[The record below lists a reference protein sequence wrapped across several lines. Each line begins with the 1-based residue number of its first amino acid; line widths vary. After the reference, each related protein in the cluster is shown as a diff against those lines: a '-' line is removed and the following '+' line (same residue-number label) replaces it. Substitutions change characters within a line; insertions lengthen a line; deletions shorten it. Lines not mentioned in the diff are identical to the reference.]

1 MAAVDQVLTPR
12 AIVEWLWAGT
22 YRDEAFSM
30 NPSTTFEIDTG
41 LITRS
46 TDSYNRSDAPR

>member
-22 YRDEAFSM
+22 YKDEPFSM
-30 NPSTTFEIDTG
+30 NPSITFETDNG
-41 LITRS
+41 LIARS
-46 TDSYNRSDAPR
+46 TDSCTRSDTPW